1 MNRIVI
7 KLTVGAP
14 ASQPE
19 PQTPRGFD
27 NLGGLCRDLKQNV
40 TLEFKKSQV
49 RPPCKESR
57 KGRMGGMGKLTR
69 KLGEVE
75 N

>member
-14 ASQPE
+14 TSQPE

-27 NLGGLCRDLKQNV
+27 NLGGLCQDFKQNG

-49 RPPCKESR
+49 CPPCKESR
-57 KGRMGGMGKLTR
+57 KARMGGMGKLTR